1 MTDTFFAISYT
12 PLLLPLLSLLG
23 LGPAWSGVW
32 VDRDAVRVQMGWG
45 FRARIRRE
53 SVRTVARDSAAVTGW
68 GVHGWRGRWLVNGSS
83 AGMVRIKIEP
93 PARAW
98 TMGVP
103 VRLHMLRLSTTR
115 PDELVTLL
123 SCGR

>member
-1 MTDTFFAISYT
+1 MPASRR
-12 PLLLPLLSLLG
+12 
-23 LGPAWSGVW
+23 PAWSGVW

-45 FRARIRRE
+45 FRARIPRE
-53 SVRTVARDSAAVTGW
+53 SVRAVARDSAAVTGW

-103 VRLHMLRLSTTR
+103 VRLHTLRLSTTR

-123 SCGR
+123 SGGR